1 MKYKCMKRCFIFLSL
16 IAISLCL
23 TSCKKKHQY
32 VNSDGAIQLTITD
45 SELSLADFAAKPVNH
60 AFSNK
65 KIIVLLGYS
74 FNTPEVKEKILKILE
89 DKYGLVDCGAMLLP
103 LCFPDDFKRGGH
115 SYATEF
121 YNIISDPLLD
131 LAGIILIG
139 APEYTHLALA
149 RNQDDWNQN
158 VPYPVIAL
166 FPQDD
171 ALGIE
176 STCDFILD
184 KTQTAE
190 EEVFTPTDEYFD
202 LLLHVIDYV
211 SMGDFEVTD
220 FSEVLVHVSSL
231 LKDKKFHNFT
241 DSETG
246 LKSINH
252 FVLNQY

>member
-1 MKYKCMKRCFIFLSL
+1 MKRCLILFCL
-16 IAISLCL
+16 IAISLNL
-23 TSCKKKHQY
+23 ISCKKKNQY
-32 VNSDGAIQLTITD
+32 VNGDGAFQLTISD
-45 SELSLADFAAKPVNH
+45 SETSLSDFATKPVNH
-60 AFSNK
+60 AFTNK

-74 FNTPEVKEKILKILE
+74 FNSPEVKEKILKILE
-89 DKYGLVDCGAMLLP
+89 DKYGFADCGAMLFP

-131 LAGIILIG
+131 LAGIVLIG

-149 RNQDDWNQN
+149 RNQDDWNQK

-190 EEVFTPTDEYFD
+190 EEVFTPTDKYFD

-211 SMGDFEVTD
+211 SMGDFEVSD
-220 FSEVLVHVSSL
+220 FSDPLVHLSVL

-252 FVLNQY
+252 FVLNQF